1 MARAFCPKCGHF
13 SFAYDPR
20 AKIYRCYSVKCEF
33 IDRDKKYGEGLA
45 ENPFSTGD
53 LFEVENI
60 GGFQPGI
67 GIGKNL

>member
-45 ENPFSTGD
+45 ENPFSNGD
-53 LFEVENI
+53 LPKLENI
-60 GGFQPGI
+60 GGCQPAI